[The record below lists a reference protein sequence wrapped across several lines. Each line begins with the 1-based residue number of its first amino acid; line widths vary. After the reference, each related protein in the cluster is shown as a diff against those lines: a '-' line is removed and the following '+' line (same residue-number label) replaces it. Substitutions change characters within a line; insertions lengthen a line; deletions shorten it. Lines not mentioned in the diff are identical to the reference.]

1 MFIIKDDKKEN
12 EKEEIIINGS
22 GIEMNKD
29 NNENNKIGIRRNSK
43 NNKIGIKRN
52 SKNNI
57 NNTVKLMYTRNNFSS
72 LDSNNRK
79 NKKMYKFNFIKKNNI
94 NNENNINII
103 KKNRNSDLFN
113 FQKNYEKT
121 QKYNPLL
128 NNSKSKK
135 GKYSSFF
142 FSY

>member
-52 SKNNI
+52 SKNN
-57 NNTVKLMYTRNNFSS
+57 K
-72 LDSNNRK
+72 
-79 NKKMYKFNFIKKNNI
+79 
-94 NNENNINII
+94 II
-103 KKNRNSDLFN
+103 
-113 FQKNYEKT
+113 
-121 QKYNPLL
+121 LL
-128 NNSKSKK
+128 N
-135 GKYSSFF
+135 
-142 FSY
+142 